1 MGILIRNGFQYDSAP
16 LVDLVHCFFAS
27 KFTEADLFDMAIA
40 EVRDN
45 GSFEFVQDNEVFV
58 IKNVEG

>member
-1 MGILIRNGFQYDSAP
+1 MGILIRNGFQYDPAP
-16 LVDLVHCFFAS
+16 LVDLIHCFFAS

-40 EVRDN
+40 EVQNN
-45 GSFEFVQDNEVFV
+45 GSFEFVQNNEVFV

>member
-16 LVDLVHCFFAS
+16 LVDLVHSFFAS

-40 EVRDN
+40 EVRN
-45 GSFEFVQDNEVFV
+45 YGSFEFVQDNEIFV